1 MNIMVTKGFLYNTEV
16 TIRSGEQSIGLP
28 CKSFQTN
35 VRTGQSRLDYI
46 ALSIGRLK
54 KIKLMKDFR
63 TITSDPLD
71 S

>member
-1 MNIMVTKGFLYNTEV
+1 VNIMVTKGFLYNTEV

-54 KIKLMKDFR
+54 KNQANERF
-63 TITSDPLD
+63 
-71 S
+71 